1 MNRIWAALA
10 ILVVL
15 FSVSIWGAYEV
26 DKMTGEVSEMLIEVR
41 NGIDS
46 GETEQSKDVM
56 ENVVNTWHKYHHIM
70 SFFIPHER
78 LENVSQTLKTT
89 ESFLE
94 TGTEDEAR
102 AECSRA
108 LDQIHTLMD
117 TEMPYPNNIL

>member
-10 ILVVL
+10 ILVIL
-15 FSVSIWGAYEV
+15 FSTSIWAAYEV
-26 DKMTGEVSEMLIEVR
+26 DRMTGEVSEMLVQVQDS
-41 NGIDS
+41 IDS
-46 GETEQSKDVM
+46 GEKERSKEIIKNAV
-56 ENVVNTWHKYHHIM
+56 ETWHGYHHIM

-78 LENVSQTLKTT
+78 LETVSQSLSTT
-89 ESFLE
+89 KSFLE

-108 LDQIHTLMD
+108 MNQIHTLKD

>member
-15 FSVSIWGAYEV
+15 FSISIWGAYEV
-26 DKMTGEVSEMLIEVR
+26 DRMTGEVSEMLVQVQ
-41 NGIDS
+41 NSIDS
-46 GETEQSKDVM
+46 GDKENSKVIIKDAV
-56 ENVVNTWHKYHHIM
+56 ETWHGYHHIM

-78 LENVSQTLKTT
+78 LETVSQSLSTT
-89 ESFLE
+89 KSFLE
-94 TGTEDEAR
+94 TGTQDEAR

-108 LDQIHTLMD
+108 MNQIHTLKD

>member
-10 ILVVL
+10 ILVIL

-26 DKMTGEVSEMLIEVR
+26 DRMTGEVSEMLVQVQDSID
-41 NGIDS
+41 NG
-46 GETEQSKDVM
+46 EKERSKEIIKDAV
-56 ENVVNTWHKYHHIM
+56 ETWHGYHHMM

-78 LENVSQTLKTT
+78 LETVSQSLSTT
-89 ESFLE
+89 KSFLE

-108 LDQIHTLMD
+108 MNQIHTLKD